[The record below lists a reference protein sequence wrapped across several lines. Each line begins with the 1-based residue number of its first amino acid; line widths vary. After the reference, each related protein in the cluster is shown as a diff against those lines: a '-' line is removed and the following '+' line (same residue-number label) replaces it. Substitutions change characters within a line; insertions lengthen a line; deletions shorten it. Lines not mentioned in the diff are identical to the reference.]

1 MHGIAD
7 NWGVAQVASPEP
19 LNSGSRNYSNSKGG
33 SRETTALA
41 VRKNMDELELSVL
54 DCDFLKSCGIQV

>member
-1 MHGIAD
+1 MHGIVD
-7 NWGVAQVASPEP
+7 RWGVTQVASPEP
-19 LNSGSRNYSNSKGG
+19 LNSAAGAIRLSGG

-54 DCDFLKSCGIQV
+54 DCDFLKSVGIQI